1 MASSG
6 ITTIPTVFSASLGDD
21 LREVLRKG
29 VEKWLDDIL
38 VHTKTF
44 EEHLALLRRV
54 LLILIAHGYTGNFKK
69 SEFCLAEMEYLG
81 VMVGRDGVR
90 PAPSKVKAVQEL
102 ELPTTVG
109 EVRSFLGLA
118 GYLRGFVQNFSGITA
133 PISDL
138 LRNKEF
144 SSKRARNKP
153 VPWGPEQMRAFE
165 EIIERLTTH
174 PVLVLPDWTQPFTVH
189 TDAST
194 WATGAVLT
202 QEVDGGSRQGP
213 VG

>member
-1 MASSG
+1 MKGSKYFSSIDLKAAFHQLPLKKSDRHKTAFRDPTGRLLEWNVASFG
-6 ITTIPTVFSASLGDD
+6 ITSSPAVFSASLGDD

-38 VHTKTF
+38 VHNKTF

-69 SEFCLAEMEYLG
+69 SEFCLAEIEYLG

-118 GYLRGFVQNFSGITA
+118 GYLRGFVQDFSGITA

-144 SSKRARNKP
+144 SSKRARNRP
-153 VPWGPEQMRAFE
+153 VP
-165 EIIERLTTH
+165 
-174 PVLVLPDWTQPFTVH
+174 
-189 TDAST
+189 
-194 WATGAVLT
+194 
-202 QEVDGGSRQGP
+202 
-213 VG
+213 